1 MSDAARKRLAERLRL
16 AREAAGISQDAV
28 AQTLGVPRAAISQ
41 IEHGNRRVEAIEL
54 ARLAKLYKRPLNY
67 FADDEGAK
75 DTQDFELLKRTTS
88 ELSDKDRGEVLRFAE
103 FLRGRS
109 SGERFVAAQNRPI
122 TDQGKGGDDGSGKQD

>member
-1 MSDAARKRLAERLRL
+1 MTEPARKRLAERLRS
-16 AREAAGISQDAV
+16 ARESAGISQDAV

-54 ARLAKLYKRPLNY
+54 ARLAKLYGKSLSY
-67 FADDEGAK
+67 FADDGTSQEAK
-75 DTQDFELLKRTTS
+75 EFELLKRTTS

-109 SGERFVAAQNRPI
+109 PGINE
-122 TDQGKGGDDGSGKQD
+122 K